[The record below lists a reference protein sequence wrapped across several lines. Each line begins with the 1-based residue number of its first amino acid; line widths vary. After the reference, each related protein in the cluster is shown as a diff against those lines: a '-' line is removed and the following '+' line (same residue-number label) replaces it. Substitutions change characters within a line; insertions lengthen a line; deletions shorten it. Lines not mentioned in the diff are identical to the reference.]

1 MKSAVISLWN
11 AQPPR
16 TEDPNKSPTVFTA
29 EISIPWSLVWE
40 LYQYMQAQQGHK
52 VNREGEPYF
61 SLRTWIKRTNSNG
74 ENNSAVL
81 YGYIQSLS
89 EAAAYEANKAQQGG
103 GGFGAGQ
110 FGQAAAPAQAA
121 PAGYVPPAQ
130 APAGYHPAGAPPAE
144 ALRAG
149 YAPAPVQ
156 ILPPGPP
163 NFHQSGQIPS
173 APAAPAPPA
182 WGQQAPGGWGQ

>member
-16 TEDPNKSPTVFTA
+16 TEDPNKSLAVFTA

-61 SLRTWIKRTNSNG
+61 SLRTWIKRSKSNG

-89 EAAAYEANKAQQGG
+89 EAAAYEASKAQQGG
-103 GGFGAGQ
+103 GGFGGGP

-121 PAGYVPPAQ
+121 PAGYAPPAQ
-130 APAGYHPAGAPPAE
+130 APAGYPPAGAPPMAP
-144 ALRAG
+144 AAAPAG
-149 YAPAPVQ
+149 YPPAGYPPAAPPAMAP
-156 ILPPGPP
+156 
-163 NFHQSGQIPS
+163 
-173 APAAPAPPA
+173 PAAPAPPA

>member
-11 AQPPR
+11 AQAPN

-61 SLRTWIKRTNSNG
+61 SLRTWIRRTKSNG

-89 EAAAYEANKAQQGG
+89 EAAAYEASKAQQGG
-103 GGFGAGQ
+103 GGFGAGP
-110 FGQAAAPAQAA
+110 FGQAAPAQAA
-121 PAGYVPPAQ
+121 PAGYAPPAG
-130 APAGYHPAGAPPAE
+130 APAGYPPAGAPPMAP
-144 ALRAG
+144 AAAPAG
-149 YAPAPVQ
+149 YPPAGYPPAAPPAMAP
-156 ILPPGPP
+156 
-163 NFHQSGQIPS
+163 
-173 APAAPAPPA
+173 PAAPAPPA